1 MTIDKDPLSKKS
13 QNVMKMSEVGF
24 LKNNGW
30 MTIIFRYFSS
40 MTDSR
45 MVNASILAV
54 FVHTCVNMTEYSYVS
69 EIFV

>member
-1 MTIDKDPLSKKS
+1 MMI
-13 QNVMKMSEVGF
+13 SEVGF

-30 MTIIFRYFSS
+30 MAMIFRYFSS

-54 FVHTCVNMTEYSYVS
+54 FVHTFVNMTEYSYVS